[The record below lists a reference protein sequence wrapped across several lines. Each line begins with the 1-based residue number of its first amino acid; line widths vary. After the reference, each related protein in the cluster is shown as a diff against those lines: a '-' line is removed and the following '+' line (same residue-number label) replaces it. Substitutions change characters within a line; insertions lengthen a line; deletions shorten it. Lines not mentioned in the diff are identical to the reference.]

1 MTRKPTYKELE
12 NRIHELERAELAHEA
27 AETDRN
33 DARFELAFET
43 ANIAICLMDLD
54 GRFAVV
60 NEEMC
65 RMYGYTKEEF
75 GNMTSEDT
83 THPEDLDVSRRFIQR
98 ASSGEIDHERFTKRC
113 IHKDGHVIWGDV
125 SNTVVRGGQGDPLY
139 FISFILDITE
149 NKKSEIALEESENR
163 LNMVF
168 EAAPDAYYINDY
180 EGVFIDGNR
189 AAEELLGYSREE
201 LIGKNFMDTG
211 LLSTDQVEKAIR
223 LFAEN
228 IDGRSTGPDQFALNR
243 RDGTKVDVEISTH
256 PVKIGDEDR
265 VLGIARDITERKKLE
280 SQLRQAEKMEVVGT
294 LAGGIAH
301 EFNTLMTTVMGN
313 ADLALMSTGK
323 DDPLREELEDIKS
336 AGKRAADLTR
346 QILAF
351 SRKQMRQTKIL
362 DLNEVLADSEETLK
376 HLITENVELKSIFE
390 SSLLPVDMDPNQIE
404 QMVVNMVSNAGDA
417 MPTGGTLTI
426 GTANVDLDENFFRD
440 LAVEELPGS
449 YVMLSVTDT
458 GSGMDAKTQ
467 EQMFDPFY
475 TTREIGQGTGL
486 GLSMVYGIVKQNEG
500 VITVDSEIGQGTA
513 FKIYLPVAKDD
524 PETVKPDPAREDP
537 PNG

>member
-149 NKKSEIALEESENR
+149 SKKSEIALEESENR
-163 LNMVF
+163 LNIVF